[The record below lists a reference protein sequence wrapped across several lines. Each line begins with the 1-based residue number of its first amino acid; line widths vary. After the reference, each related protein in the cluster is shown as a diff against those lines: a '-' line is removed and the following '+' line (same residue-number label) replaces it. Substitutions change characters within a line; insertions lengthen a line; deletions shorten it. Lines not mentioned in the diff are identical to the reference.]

1 MHRYDVHGHVLRLR
15 KRLLIMHK
23 NTKKVAICGVMGA
36 LSIVVMLLGG
46 IFPLAT
52 FCAPAIAG
60 ILIMP
65 IVIEYGG
72 KSGILLY
79 ISISLLS
86 VFIAADKEMAFIFIF
101 FLGYYPLLKTV
112 LEKIKPA
119 ILKLFIKLIIFNA
132 AICSMYALLMVIFP
146 VDAVMQQ
153 LEGGWWFIAGLLFLG
168 NITFII
174 YDFAVARIVGIYCSV
189 WREKLLKMF

>member
-1 MHRYDVHGHVLRLR
+1 
-15 KRLLIMHK
+15 
-23 NTKKVAICGVMGA
+23 MGA
-36 LSIVVMLLGG
+36 LAIVVMLLGG

-52 FCAPAIAG
+52 FCAPAVAG

-65 IVIEYGG
+65 IVIEYGT

-86 VFIAADKEMAFIFIF
+86 VFIASDKEMAFVFIF

-112 LEKIKPA
+112 LEKIKSKL
-119 ILKLFIKLIIFNA
+119 LKFAVKLIIFNA
-132 AICSMYALLMVIFP
+132 SICSMYALLMIIFP
-146 VDAVMQQ
+146 IDIIMQQ
-153 LEGGWWFIAGLLFLG
+153 FEGSIIFIVGLLALG
-168 NITFII
+168 NVTFII

-189 WREKLLKMF
+189 WREKLIKMF